1 MIGVGRGGGAACGG
15 SLSLI
20 LVGCA
25 LELAYAGI
33 VNGSGRSDINFLKYS
48 YIMGQYITPQM
59 PVSRRTRNAT
69 ASSQICVCSW
79 LNSNAFEKTS
89 STSFAKSTGCGY
101 SFCFSFFYYVG

>member
-48 YIMGQYITPQM
+48 YIMGQ
-59 PVSRRTRNAT
+59 
-69 ASSQICVCSW
+69 
-79 LNSNAFEKTS
+79 
-89 STSFAKSTGCGY
+89 
-101 SFCFSFFYYVG
+101 

>member
-1 MIGVGRGGGAACGG
+1 MCPRTVIEFDEGRDGDEAVIGVGRGGGAACGG

-48 YIMGQYITPQM
+48 YIMGQ
-59 PVSRRTRNAT
+59 
-69 ASSQICVCSW
+69 
-79 LNSNAFEKTS
+79 
-89 STSFAKSTGCGY
+89 
-101 SFCFSFFYYVG
+101 